1 MKKIIKKG
9 IWFSNI
15 TKYSGLAC
23 RATSD
28 IGLKHYLSDPESK
41 RSLKKKSPLSSCNYK
56 LWQIIENWSS
66 NYNLHLGD
74 KESTYQD

>member
-1 MKKIIKKG
+1 M
-9 IWFSNI
+9 
-15 TKYSGLAC
+15 
-23 RATSD
+23 
-28 IGLKHYLSDPESK
+28 
-41 RSLKKKSPLSSCNYK
+41 SLKKKSPLSSCNYK